1 MHRNLALSAAL
12 IAITSL
18 PAQAV
23 ETRTLTGSADA
34 ANLTLVS
41 LDAGVGDIE
50 VIGTEGDIVSWE
62 VVLKPRRG
70 GIFSSSRRGE
80 QEVRE
85 ARLDADV
92 RRGELRLE
100 IDSPSGDQRFEER
113 WTIHMPARLAFELD
127 FGVGDVRIRDLAG
140 GINLDAGVGDV
151 TLQVAGGRV
160 KVEVGVGD
168 IDVRAPTGAYGSAE
182 ASAGVGDAT
191 VTVRG
196 HSTDRGGF
204 IGGSASWHGDGRD
217 DISVEVGVGDASVVL
232 D

>member
-1 MHRNLALSAAL
+1 MRRTLALAAAV
-12 IAITSL
+12 IAVASM

-23 ETRTLTGSADA
+23 ETRTLSGRADA
-34 ANLTLVS
+34 ASLTLVA
-41 LDAGVGDIE
+41 LDAGVGDVE
-50 VIGTEGDIVSWE
+50 VLGTDGDTVSWE

-70 GIFSSSRRGE
+70 GIFTSSRRGE
-80 QEVRE
+80 EEVRE
-85 ARLDADV
+85 ASLNAEV

-100 IDSPSGDQRFEER
+100 IDSPSHDRRFEER

-127 FGVGDVRIRDLAG
+127 FGVGDVRVLDLAG
-140 GINLDAGVGDV
+140 GVNLDAGVGDV
-151 TLQVAGGRV
+151 TVETAGGRV

-168 IDVRAPTGAYGSAE
+168 VDVRAPVGAYGSAE
-182 ASAGVGDAT
+182 VSAGVGDAT

-204 IGGSASWHGDGRD
+204 IGGSASWHGDGKD
-217 DISVEVGVGDASVVL
+217 DISVEVGVGDGSVVL

>member
-1 MHRNLALSAAL
+1 MHRSLALTAAL
-12 IAITSL
+12 IAIASL

-23 ETRTLTGSADA
+23 ETRTLSGSADA
-34 ANLTLVS
+34 TDLVRVS
-41 LDAGVGDIE
+41 LDAGVGDVE
-50 VIGTEGDIVSWE
+50 VTGNEGDTVSWE

-70 GIFSSSRRGE
+70 GIFASSRRGE
-80 QEVRE
+80 EEVRQ
-85 ARLDADV
+85 ARLNAEV
-92 RRGELRLE
+92 HRGELRLE
-100 IDSPSGDQRFEER
+100 IDSPSHDQRFEER

-127 FGVGDVRIRDLAG
+127 FGVGDVRIRNLAG
-140 GINLDAGVGDV
+140 GVDLDAGVGDI
-151 TLQVAGGRV
+151 TLETAGGRV

-168 IDVRAPTGAYGSAE
+168 VDVRGPVGAYGSAE

-196 HSTDRGGF
+196 RSTDRGGF

-217 DISVEVGVGDASVVL
+217 DITLEVGVGDASVVL